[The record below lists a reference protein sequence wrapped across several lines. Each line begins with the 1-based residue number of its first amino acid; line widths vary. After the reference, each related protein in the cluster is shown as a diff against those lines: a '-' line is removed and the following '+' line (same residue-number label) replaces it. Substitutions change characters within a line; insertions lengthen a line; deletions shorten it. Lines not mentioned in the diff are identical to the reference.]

1 MATVVGSTN
10 KKPDPMQYTLGLLDL
25 HQGAQRLQMAREEL
39 DFRRDA
45 FEKEMVAKDLD
56 RELMDRQVSIDE
68 FLAPTKRALSEAQ
81 VRDLN
86 VASDMKEAQHKAN
99 LASDYYSKSI
109 KQNFDKLAADI
120 EGSKAQANY
129 MNALALNV
137 ENEILIRESDR
148 NLDQRIKEA
157 QAILAESEVIK
168 NQLDR
173 AFSILNRSDIN
184 ANPDIV
190 DSLYRPIFENLGLNE
205 SDINLNIAGL
215 KYGALNSADQLLK
228 SVIGSLDPQKK
239 QEFGLA
245 ILTSA
250 IYGKGKGKASD
261 GINIMQ
267 DIYRAYQNDNVRE
280 LGENIAQVLNY
291 PDNAMGHLKALM
303 DCYTDP
309 SFFDNFE
316 ILETTFTTGFL
327 KRKTETTRDFRLKP
341 PTLTDEEISNLQSAN
356 VDGETVYL
364 LEKDGIIKGFP
375 KDKINSYIA
384 EGYRPYEGNV
394 SNLSPVSK

>member
-1 MATVVGSTN
+1 MATVVRSTD

-45 FEKEMVAKDLD
+45 FEKEMISKDLD
-56 RELMDRQVSIDE
+56 RELMDRRVSIDE
-68 FLAPTKRALSEAQ
+68 FLAPTKKALSEAQ

-86 VASDMKEAQHKAN
+86 AVSAMKESQHEAN
-99 LASDYYSKSI
+99 VASDYYNKSI

-120 EGSKAQANY
+120 AGSEAQARY
-129 MNALALNV
+129 INALALDV
-137 ENEILIRESDR
+137 ENKIINTESDR

-157 QAILAESEVIK
+157 QAIIAESEATK
-168 NQLDR
+168 SQLDR
-173 AFSILNRSDIN
+173 AFSILKMSDIN

-190 DSLYRPIFENLGLNE
+190 DSLFKPIFENLGLNE

-215 KYGALNSADQLLK
+215 KYGALNSEDQLLK

-250 IYGKGKGKASD
+250 IYGKGKGKTSD

-267 DIYRAYQNDNVRE
+267 DIYKAYQNDNVKA
-280 LGENIAQVLNY
+280 LGQNIAQVLNY

-303 DCYTDP
+303 DCYTNP

-316 ILETTFTTGFL
+316 ILETTFETGWWN
-327 KRKTETTRDFRLKP
+327 KKIETTRDFQLKP
-341 PTLTDEEISNLQSAN
+341 QPLTDEEISNLQSAN
-356 VDGETVYL
+356 IDGKTVYL
-364 LEKDGIIKGFP
+364 LEMGGIIKGFP
-375 KDKINSYIA
+375 KDQINSKIA
-384 EGYRPYEGNV
+384 EGYKPYEGNA
-394 SNLSPVSK
+394 SDLSPVSK